1 MGSDAMTIPSSVRT
15 HAIPLIMLMVFL
27 AGCQQPTAMTLPPA
41 PTGPAS
47 PATTSIERPIDV
59 WLLPIEGFPPELTD
73 YLRSTFSR
81 ELPLNIKASVQTGRS
96 AKMFG
101 PNRQMIAEQALAEL
115 QTAISRLYDVT
126 PKTVF
131 IILTADDL
139 NGAGGGTRFVF
150 AQHFHQARVS
160 IVSIARL
167 RDSFFGG
174 TDSPAQTKT
183 RLYKMV
189 KKSLGLQFYL
199 YDRSTEL
206 RSVMYSPINSLDD
219 LDASGTQF

>member
-1 MGSDAMTIPSSVRT
+1 
-15 HAIPLIMLMVFL
+15 MVFL
-27 AGCQQPTAMTLPPA
+27 AGCQQPAAVPPI
-41 PTGPAS
+41 PAS
-47 PATTSIERPIDV
+47 TASASSATTSNERPIDV
-59 WLLPIEGFPPELTD
+59 WLLPIEGFPPELTE
-73 YLRSTFSR
+73 YLRSTFAR
-81 ELPLNIKASVQTGRS
+81 ELPLNIKASVHTGRS

-101 PNRQMIAEQALAEL
+101 PHRQMIAEQVLAEL

-126 PKTVF
+126 PQTVF

-150 AQHFHQARVS
+150 AQHFHRTRVS
-160 IVSIARL
+160 IVSVARL

-174 TDSPAQTKT
+174 TDSPARTRT

-189 KKSLGLQFYL
+189 KKSLGLQFYH

-206 RSVMYSPINSLDD
+206 HSVMYSPINSLDD